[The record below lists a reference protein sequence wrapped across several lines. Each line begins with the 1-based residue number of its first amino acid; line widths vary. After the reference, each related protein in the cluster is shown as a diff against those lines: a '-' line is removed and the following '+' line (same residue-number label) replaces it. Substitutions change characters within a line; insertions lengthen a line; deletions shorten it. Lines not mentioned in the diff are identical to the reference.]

1 MVTLSP
7 VGSGAN
13 WAMASQSIDYVYPD
27 ICILDVLGAKG
38 CHSVNPR
45 CNLLAYIQ
53 RCHFDEDKIPMYFD
67 QCSPEGF
74 GIGAFCHDPLIV
86 PGDAVLNDGQQLIW
100 GAIWAMTFGYLDN
113 PTLLWVVTKEPVIF
127 GVAGCGSS
135 NGSIVLVS
143 DDNICCDGEF
153 WDTLSIWDNS
163 VDTSVAGNW
172 CFQDVDD
179 VTQPIL
185 AVVRVVTLTFVAL
198 PCKQHHPCRVLDF
211 SSRISGGAMTN
222 SAQTEDADAI
232 AGALTSLA
240 LVYLM
245 TAWFGFSC
253 GILVRV
259 VSMAIV
265 TLIWVVFRF
274 AWAFGEYGQSLATL
288 VYCLFDEQGRRSI
301 MTLATHPLFLGID
314 IVPLLTLSLC
324 MPYLCLYLSQWKW
337 TGPVSYS
344 GIFWC
349 PLCRAIVTAILAG
362 CHKGCLLFHL

>member
-1 MVTLSP
+1 MIWSSYSEGLGPNRLVVTLSP

-45 CNLLAYIQ
+45 CNLLANIQ

-86 PGDAVLNDGQQLIW
+86 PGDAVLNDGQQFIW

-113 PTLLWVVTKEPVIF
+113 PTLLWIVTKEPVIF

-143 DDNICCDGEF
+143 DVNICCDGEF

-185 AVVRVVTLTFVAL
+185 AVVRVVLTFVAL
-198 PCKQHHPCRVLDF
+198 PCKQHHQCRVRDF

-232 AGALTSLA
+232 AGALTSMA
-240 LVYLM
+240 LVYLT

-253 GILVRV
+253 GILVCV
-259 VSMAIV
+259 VSTAIV
-265 TLIWVVFRF
+265 SLTWVVFRF
-274 AWAFGEYGQSLATL
+274 AWAFGEHGQSLATL
-288 VYCLFDEQGRRSI
+288 VYCLFDVQ
-301 MTLATHPLFLGID
+301 
-314 IVPLLTLSLC
+314 
-324 MPYLCLYLSQWKW
+324 
-337 TGPVSYS
+337 
-344 GIFWC
+344 
-349 PLCRAIVTAILAG
+349 
-362 CHKGCLLFHL
+362 